1 MPSAPKPPVPNA
13 KGRHI
18 QPLENEQKDKMIN
31 YRPHVAAS
39 TRIAEQIGSIR
50 PWPKARTHPKP
61 FHFDRIAYQAAL
73 EVLG

>member
-1 MPSAPKPPVPNA
+1 
-13 KGRHI
+13 
-18 QPLENEQKDKMIN
+18 MIN

-50 PWPKARTHPKP
+50 SWPKARTHPKP